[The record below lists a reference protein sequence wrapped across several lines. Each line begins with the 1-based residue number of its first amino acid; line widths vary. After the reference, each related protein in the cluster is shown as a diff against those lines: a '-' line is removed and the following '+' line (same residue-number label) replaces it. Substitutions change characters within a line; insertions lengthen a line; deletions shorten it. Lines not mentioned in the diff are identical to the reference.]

1 MTSKRP
7 RSMSPGDEE
16 EEDEI
21 SPVRRRRAA
30 ARAPAPASD
39 EEEDLA
45 PVRRKRRG
53 AVPEATGDGG
63 GRGGGAANGHADGA
77 PSPEEDGVEVELE
90 MEDAADDG
98 DEGGEE
104 GHDAVLPPVSAGRP
118 PKSAS
123 RARVAATQNNDED
136 DDGDEGG
143 DEDLDGSE
151 DDSMAGVDSSTVA
164 QHTTDALAARF
175 GFAQVGILEKVRV
188 ENFMCHSCFEFDFG
202 PNINIIN
209 GQNGSGKSAI
219 VAALQ
224 IGLGVKASKTERAR
238 KISDH
243 IMHGKEWALISIRI
257 RNHAAE
263 DGDTGLC
270 FRPDVYGDAVV
281 VERKITKTSTVLT
294 FKNARGHR
302 VSPEQTARA
311 ELDAILDT
319 FNLQVDNP
327 IAILTQQKSKQ
338 FLLSGKDGA
347 MYDFFQEATLLSA
360 AHEELLTAQ
369 QCSADVQELLK
380 QKRGLRPE
388 IENQL
393 QALETRFNEAKDMKS
408 LAARLDELHHKF
420 AWSMVAEY
428 EAELQ
433 ARSARADDLRERLE
447 RLTSQLESRK
457 AKADDVR
464 ERLSVATDAF
474 DDAVRR
480 HTDLRRAAAA
490 VEANVKVKKSELARK
505 ARVVEA
511 AARGVRDAEV
521 AQRKAE
527 ADKQRIIER
536 HLASSRNKAGLQAR
550 FDTARA
556 EAEGARIRLDA
567 LIEAKAAADHEWREL
582 DRERGEL
589 VRDRTAREA
598 DYRAAEAE
606 FRGLSRSAKSE
617 VAKWGPFMP
626 DLMVQIDNA
635 TRQRLFHA
643 RPVGP
648 IGSLVSVLDRRW
660 ARAIQVCVGL
670 GTLNT
675 FLVLDSHDEKV
686 LREIGRTLPSG
697 GGRALHLNIAIA
709 GINKAR
715 YAIKPSDKPN
725 VNFPTMLDMVSI
737 SHNAAYNALV
747 DFARIEQQVLV
758 EDPAEHRRVGYTPTN
773 NLAQAWTPDAS
784 RAYVSSRAEIFRSDS
799 SNAPVLLGADMASTI
814 AASKAAL
821 AEAHVAMEASRNRFL
836 AHETQLS
843 ATAKAR
849 NTAKANVDAA
859 ERALITLKRSV
870 QQLEDALDQTT
881 MALDTTVNDKEI
893 ERCRDEVTEARQR
906 HAATEATME
915 ELEEAAA
922 AAEARYIAE
931 KKTVDE
937 AGEAKKAAHVTLN
950 ALSVELK
957 RCEAKRKAV
966 AAEHASESVRS
977 TAFDKEVE
985 NMRADVAKE
994 TGMARTICP
1003 ERVDTTGVTSRQ
1015 LEAEIKGC
1023 QKRLDAEQQ
1032 RRDNRTLEEIEA
1044 EFVSAQKRKA
1054 INDATLRSVKDM
1066 AASIANG
1073 VVFRRKQLSKLSRF
1087 LRLLAGH
1094 YFSEFMRTRG
1104 HKGKL
1109 QFDTKA
1115 RSLQFR
1121 VCMASHKKADGGLYK
1136 TTDLRSLSG
1145 GERSYTTLCFMLA
1158 LGESMVLP
1166 VRIMDEF
1173 DVFMD
1178 EANRHAAY
1186 KTLVDFAKSRLSD
1199 RQLIFIT
1206 PLTLPAVTPG
1216 PAVKI
1221 QRLQPPGRL

>member
-7 RSMSPGDEE
+7 RSVSPGDD

-21 SPVRRRRAA
+21 APVRSRGAA
-30 ARAPAPASD
+30 ARAPTPASD
-39 EEEDLA
+39 DEEDVT

-53 AVPEATGDGG
+53 APEANGDVAS
-63 GRGGGAANGHADGA
+63 RGGGAANGHTDGA
-77 PSPEEDGVEVELE
+77 LSPEEDGVEVELE

-98 DEGGEE
+98 DQDDEDDD
-104 GHDAVLPPVSAGRP
+104 DAVLPPVSAARP

-123 RARVAATQNNDED
+123 RARVAAAQDDGDD
-136 DDGDEGG
+136 DDGEGG

-188 ENFMCHSCFEFDFG
+188 ENFMCHDCFEFDFG

-302 VSPEQTARA
+302 VTPEQTARA
-311 ELDAILDT
+311 ELDAVLDT

-433 ARSARADDLRERLE
+433 TRSKRAGDLRQGLE
-447 RLTSQLESRK
+447 GLATQLENRK
-457 AKADDVR
+457 AKAEDVR
-464 ERLSVATDAF
+464 GRLSVATDAF
-474 DDAVRR
+474 DDAVRT
-480 HTDLRRAAAA
+480 HTDLRRAASAM
-490 VEANVKVKKSELARK
+490 EADVKMKKSELARK
-505 ARVVEA
+505 AREVEA
-511 AARGVRDAEV
+511 AARGVRDAEL

-527 ADKQRIIER
+527 GEKQRIIER
-536 HLASSRNKAGLQAR
+536 HLAGSRDKAGLQAR

-567 LIEAKAAADHEWREL
+567 LTEAKATADHEWREL

-589 VRDRTAREA
+589 VRDRAAREA
-598 DYRAAEAE
+598 DYRAAEVD
-606 FRGLSRSAKSE
+606 FRGLSRSAQNE
-617 VAKWGPFMP
+617 VAKWGPYMP

-635 TRQRLFHA
+635 TRQRRFHA

-648 IGSLVSVLDRRW
+648 IGSLISVLDRRW

-686 LREIGRTLPSG
+686 LREIGRNLSAG
-697 GGRALHLNIAIA
+697 GGRPLHLNIAIA
-709 GINKAR
+709 GINKSR
-715 YAIKPSDKPN
+715 YVVTPADKPN
-725 VNFPTMLDMVSI
+725 VNFPTMLDMVSV

-799 SNAPVLLGADMASTI
+799 SSTPVLLGADMASTI

-821 AEAHVAMEASRNRFL
+821 AEAGAAMEASRNRFL

-843 ATAKAR
+843 AAAKAR
-849 NTAKANVDAA
+849 HTAKANVDAA
-859 ERALITLKRSV
+859 QRALITLKRSV
-870 QQLEDALDQTT
+870 QHLEDALDQTT
-881 MALDTTVNDKEI
+881 VALDTTVNDKEI

-906 HAATEATME
+906 QAATEAAIE

-931 KKTVDE
+931 KKAVDE
-937 AGEAKKAAHVTLN
+937 AGEAKQSAHTALN
-950 ALSVELK
+950 HLSTELK

-966 AAEHASESVRS
+966 AAEHAAALAKS
-977 TAFDKEVE
+977 TAYDKEVE
-985 NMRADVAKE
+985 NMTADVAKE

-1003 ERVDTTGVTSRQ
+1003 ERVDTAGVSSRQ

-1054 INDATLRSVKDM
+1054 INDATLRKVKDV

-1073 VVFRRKQLSKLSRF
+1073 VVFRRKQLAKLSGF

-1186 KTLVDFAKSRLSD
+1186 KTLVDFAKARLSD

-1221 QRLQPPGRL
+1221 QRLKPPGRQQ

>member
-7 RSMSPGDEE
+7 RSVSSGDD
-16 EEDEI
+16 EDEADEI
-21 SPVRRRRAA
+21 TPVRGRGGPAA
-30 ARAPAPASD
+30 ARGPTPASD
-39 EEEDLA
+39 EEEGLA

-53 AVPEATGDGG
+53 APETNGAV
-63 GRGGGAANGHADGA
+63 AANGHANGA
-77 PSPEEDGVEVELE
+77 LSPEEDGVEVEVE

-98 DEGGEE
+98 DEDDGEE
-104 GHDAVLPPVSAGRP
+104 DDAAVPLPASAARP

-123 RARVAATQNNDED
+123 RARAAATQDYDRD
-136 DDGDEGG
+136 DDDEGG
-143 DEDLDGSE
+143 VEDFDGSE
-151 DDSMAGVDSSTVA
+151 DGSSMAGMDSATVA
-164 QHTTDALAARF
+164 KHTADSLASRL

-188 ENFMCHSCFEFDFG
+188 ENFMCHACFEFVFG

-243 IMHGKEWALISIRI
+243 IMHGKDWALISIRI
-257 RNHAAE
+257 RNRAAE

-281 VERKITKTSTVLT
+281 VERKITKTNTVLT
-294 FKNARGHR
+294 FKSARGHR
-302 VSPEQTARA
+302 VTPEQTARA

-393 QALETRFNEAKDMKS
+393 HALETRFNEAKDMKS

-433 ARSARADDLRERLE
+433 ARSAKADEHRERMHYLA
-447 RLTSQLESRK
+447 SQLETRK

-464 ERLSVATDAF
+464 GRLSVATDAF
-474 DDAVRR
+474 DDAVRT

-490 VEANVKVKKSELARK
+490 VEADVKVKQSELARK
-505 ARVVEA
+505 AREVEV

-527 ADKQRIIER
+527 GEKQRIIQR
-536 HLASSRNKAGLQAR
+536 HLASSRDKAGLQAR

-556 EAEGARIRLDA
+556 EAEGARQRLDA
-567 LIEAKAAADHEWREL
+567 LIEAKATADHEWREL
-582 DRERGEL
+582 DRERSEL
-589 VRDRTAREA
+589 VRDRTAREGE
-598 DYRAAEAE
+598 YRAAESE
-606 FRGLSRSAKSE
+606 FRGLSRSAQNE
-617 VAKWGPFMP
+617 VAKWGPYMP
-626 DLMVQIDNA
+626 DLIAQIDIA
-635 TRQRLFHA
+635 TRQRRFHA

-648 IGSLVSVLDRRW
+648 IGSLISVLDRRW

-686 LREIGRTLPSG
+686 LRAIGHTLPSG
-697 GGRALHLNIAIA
+697 GGRALHLSIAIA

-715 YAIKPSDKPN
+715 YSISPAHKPN
-725 VNFPTMLDMVSI
+725 VNYPTMLDMVSV

-799 SNAPVLLGADMASTI
+799 SNTSVLLGADMASTI

-821 AEAHVAMEASRNRFL
+821 TEAGAAVEASRARFL
-836 AHETQLS
+836 AHETQL
-843 ATAKAR
+843 AAAVKAR
-849 NTAKANVDAA
+849 NVAKSNVDAA
-859 ERALITLKRSV
+859 ERALNSLKRTV

-881 MALDTTVNDKEI
+881 VALDTSVNDKEI

-906 HAATEATME
+906 HAATEAAIE
-915 ELEEAAA
+915 DLREAAA
-922 AAEARYIAE
+922 AAEARFAAE
-931 KKTVDE
+931 KQTVDE
-937 AGEAKKAAHVTLN
+937 AGDAKQAAHATLQT
-950 ALSVELK
+950 LSADLK

-966 AAEHASESVRS
+966 AADHAQESIRS
-977 TAFDKEVE
+977 TAHDKEVA
-985 NMRADVAKE
+985 NMKADVAKE
-994 TGMARTICP
+994 LSMARSICP
-1003 ERVDTTGVTSRQ
+1003 ERLDTSGVTSRQ

-1032 RRDNRTLEEIEA
+1032 RRDNRTLEEIES
-1044 EFVSAQKRKA
+1044 EFVTAQKRKA

-1073 VVFRRKQLSKLSRF
+1073 VVFRRRQLAKLSLF
-1087 LRLLAGH
+1087 LRKLAGF

-1109 QFDTKA
+1109 QFDPKA

-1186 KTLVDFAKSRLSD
+1186 KTLVDFAKARLSD

-1216 PAVKI
+1216 ASVKI
-1221 QRLQPPGRL
+1221 QRLQSPDRL

>member
-7 RSMSPGDEE
+7 RSGSPSDDS

-21 SPVRRRRAA
+21 TPVRSRGTAA
-30 ARAPAPASD
+30 GGPAPASD
-39 EEEDLA
+39 TDEELA
-45 PVRRKRRG
+45 PARRKRRG
-53 AVPEATGDGG
+53 APDANGDVG
-63 GRGGGAANGHADGA
+63 GRGGVGANGHADVDLW
-77 PSPEEDGVEVELE
+77 PEEDGVDVERE
-90 MEDAADDG
+90 RGDVTDD
-98 DEGGEE
+98 GEE
-104 GHDAVLPPVSAGRP
+104 GDEEDNDAVRLPASGVRP
-118 PKSAS
+118 PTSAS
-123 RARVAATQNNDED
+123 RSRATAIQDEDED
-136 DDGDEGG
+136 DEAGNV
-143 DEDLDGSE
+143 DLDGSE
-151 DDSMAGVDSSTVA
+151 DDSVAGVDSSAVA
-164 QHTTDALAARF
+164 QHTSDALAARF

-302 VSPEQTARA
+302 VTPEQTARA

-369 QCSADVQELLK
+369 QCSSDVQELLK

-393 QALETRFNEAKDMKS
+393 QALETRFNEAKDMRS
-408 LAARLDELHHKF
+408 LAARLDELHRKF

-428 EAELQ
+428 EAELEV
-433 ARSARADDLRERLE
+433 RSKKADELRERLE
-447 RLTSQLESRK
+447 YLASQLETRK

-464 ERLSVATDAF
+464 ERLSQATDAF
-474 DDAVRR
+474 DEAVRT

-490 VEANVKVKKSELARK
+490 VEADVKVKKSELGRK
-505 ARVVEA
+505 AREVEA
-511 AARGVRDAEV
+511 AVRGVRDAEAAV
-521 AQRKAE
+521 CKAE
-527 ADKQRIIER
+527 GEKQRIIQR
-536 HLASSRNKAGLQAR
+536 HLASSRDKAGLQAR

-556 EAEGARIRLDA
+556 EAEGAQIRLDA
-567 LIEAKAAADHEWREL
+567 LTEAKATADHEWREL
-582 DRERGEL
+582 SQAREEL
-589 VRDRTAREA
+589 VRDRMAREGE
-598 DYRAAEAE
+598 YRAAEAE
-606 FRGLSRSAKSE
+606 FRGLSRSAQNE
-617 VAKWGPFMP
+617 VAKWGPYMP
-626 DLMVQIDNA
+626 DLLVQIDIA
-635 TRQRLFHA
+635 FRQRRFHA
-643 RPVGP
+643 KPVGP
-648 IGSLVSVLDRRW
+648 IGALVSVLDRRW

-675 FLVLDSHDEKV
+675 FLVLDGHDEKV
-686 LREIGRTLPSG
+686 LREIGHTLPSG
-697 GGRALHLNIAIA
+697 GGRALNLNIAIA
-709 GINKAR
+709 GINRAR
-715 YAIKPSDKPN
+715 YSVTSGHKPN
-725 VNFPTMLDMVSI
+725 VNYPTMLDMVSV

-758 EDPAEHRRVGYTPTN
+758 EDPAEHRRIGYTPTN

-784 RAYVSSRAEIFRSDS
+784 RAYVSSRAEIFRSDT
-799 SNAPVLLGADMASTI
+799 SNASVLLGADMASTI
-814 AASKAAL
+814 AAAKAAL
-821 AEAHVAMEASRNRFL
+821 SAAQTAMEASRTRFL

-843 ATAKAR
+843 AAAKAK

-859 ERALITLKRSV
+859 QRALITLKRSV

-881 MALDTTVNDKEI
+881 VALDTTVNDKEI
-893 ERCRDEVTEARQR
+893 ERCRDELIEARQR
-906 HAATEATME
+906 LAATEAAIE

-922 AAEARYIAE
+922 AAEARFIAE
-931 KKTVDE
+931 KNIVDK
-937 AGEAKKAAHVTLN
+937 AGEAKQAAQATLN
-950 ALSVELK
+950 TLSAELK
-957 RCEAKRKAV
+957 RCETKRKAV
-966 AAEHASESVRS
+966 AAEHGAAQIQS
-977 TAFDKEVE
+977 TAYDKEVE
-985 NMRADVAKE
+985 NMTADVAKE
-994 TGMARTICP
+994 TSMARTICP
-1003 ERVDTTGVTSRQ
+1003 ERIDTSGVTSRQ

-1023 QKRLDAEQQ
+1023 QRRLDAEQE

-1066 AASIANG
+1066 ATSIAHG
-1073 VVFRRKQLSKLSRF
+1073 VVFRRKQLNKLSRY
-1087 LRLLAGH
+1087 LRLLASF

-1109 QFDTKA
+1109 LFDTKA

-1186 KTLVDFAKSRLSD
+1186 KTLVDFAKQRLSD

-1221 QRLQPPGRL
+1221 QKLKPPGRL